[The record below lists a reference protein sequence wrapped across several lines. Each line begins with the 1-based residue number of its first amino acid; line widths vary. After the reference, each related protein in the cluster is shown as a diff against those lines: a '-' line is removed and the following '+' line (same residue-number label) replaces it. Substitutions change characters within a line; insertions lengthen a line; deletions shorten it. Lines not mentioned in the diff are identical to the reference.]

1 MGIATRRG
9 SDTNQGGAQFD
20 EVTIHMVW
28 VKARAVLGYD
38 PNTIRKDLCGAW
50 IKRASYGTTG
60 DYGWEIDHIKPIS
73 AGGSDHISNLQPLHW
88 KNNRTKGT
96 LGQHQT
102 IAQSRQKT
110 DGELPRPSGLN

>member
-1 MGIATRRG
+1 MGITTRRG
-9 SDTNQGGAQFD
+9 SGTNQGEAQFD
-20 EVTIHMVW
+20 ELTIHMVW

-38 PNTIRKDLCGAW
+38 PNTIRKDVCGAW

-88 KNNRTKGT
+88 KNNRTKGDSWPASSYCAVT
-96 LGQHQT
+96 
-102 IAQSRQKT
+102 AK
-110 DGELPRPSGLN
+110 N